1 MTTRRPILALA
12 PIAALAIALSGCSDD
27 KERPESGPQPTATDS
42 SDAPTVTEPTDE
54 ATVTESS
61 DAPTVEDTS
70 DGADSSASPSDLPPV
85 EISEAATPL
94 EAFIDLERTA
104 IPQILEQSGG
114 MYSDVA
120 IDAIDDGTNSGVE
133 YSYTYAEE
141 APEGTV
147 IIDEA
152 AAQQIQ
158 DAAEQSVFPIMEQVG
173 VEGPLVSRWVYL
185 NPDGSE
191 IQSVVALRDE
201 AGTTCMPDPAQY
213 PTLPESCEG
222 L

>member
-1 MTTRRPILALA
+1 MTTRRSILALA
-12 PIAALAIALSGCSDD
+12 PIAALAIALSGCSED
-27 KERPESGPQPTATDS
+27 KERTEPTPEPTVTDPSDESTVTDPSDEPTVQDS
-42 SDAPTVTEPTDE
+42 SDGIDG
-54 ATVTESS
+54 ES
-61 DAPTVEDTS
+61 TT
-70 DGADSSASPSDLPPV
+70 PSDLPSV

-114 MYSDVA
+114 TYSDVA